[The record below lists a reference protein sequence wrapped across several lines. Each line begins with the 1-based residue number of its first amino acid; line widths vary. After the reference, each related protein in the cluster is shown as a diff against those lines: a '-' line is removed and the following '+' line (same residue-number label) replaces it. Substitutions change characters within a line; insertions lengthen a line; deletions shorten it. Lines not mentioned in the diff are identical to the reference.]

1 MLKRSRESF
10 DIFVFKSELKIK
22 LAIWGLFLILIS
34 IKNKKRRENI
44 HEIETVH
51 DLEKLRFQNKKKI
64 KYKL

>member
-51 DLEKLRFQNKKKI
+51 DLEKLRFQNKKKNQI
-64 KYKL
+64 

>member
-10 DIFVFKSELKIK
+10 DIFIFKSELKIK

-44 HEIETVH
+44 HEIETEH
-51 DLEKLRFQNKKKI
+51 DLEKLRFQNK
-64 KYKL
+64 